1 MTGFGAA
8 FRERDGLR
16 LDVETRSVNHKHLK
30 FNPRVPEGLGAL
42 VPALEGLV
50 RKRVTRGT
58 VYLVVRQSRTR
69 GAKASH
75 LNKDALESLYRDLLD
90 VATKVGADPPTIGAV
105 ALLPGV
111 VELSGATPEAELS
124 GSLLKEAA
132 AEALDQL
139 DAMRVREGEGIGT
152 DLRSISEEMLGLAGT
167 IDDLAPKAVAA
178 HATRLKARVAEL
190 LSDVPKGNLDAD
202 AHMAREI
209 ALLAD
214 KSDISEELQ
223 RLRSHI
229 DQLNTTLDGAGPV
242 GRKLEFLAQELLRES
257 NTMASKLHDTELVQG
272 ILELKLCVERI
283 REQAANLE

>member
-1 MTGFGAA
+1 
-8 FRERDGLR
+8 
-16 LDVETRSVNHKHLK
+16 
-30 FNPRVPEGLGAL
+30 
-42 VPALEGLV
+42 
-50 RKRVTRGT
+50 
-58 VYLVVRQSRTR
+58 
-69 GAKASH
+69 
-75 LNKDALESLYRDLLD
+75 
-90 VATKVGADPPTIGAV
+90 
-105 ALLPGV
+105 
-111 VELSGATPEAELS
+111 
-124 GSLLKEAA
+124 
-132 AEALDQL
+132 
-139 DAMRVREGEGIGT
+139 
-152 DLRSISEEMLGLAGT
+152 
-167 IDDLAPKAVAA
+167 
-178 HATRLKARVAEL
+178 
-190 LSDVPKGNLDAD
+190 VPKGNLDAD